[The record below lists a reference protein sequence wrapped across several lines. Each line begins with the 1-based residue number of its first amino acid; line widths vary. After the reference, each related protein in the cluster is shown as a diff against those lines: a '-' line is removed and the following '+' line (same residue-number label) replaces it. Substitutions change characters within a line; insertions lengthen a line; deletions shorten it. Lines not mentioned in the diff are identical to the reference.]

1 MIVNIRKYF
10 IFFILFI
17 FLLSC
22 KDKDEYDSLY
32 SDQSNWTNIEQNLQ
46 SQIIAAHDGDTIRLH
61 EGHFW
66 FTKSLIID
74 NKKDITFTGAGM
86 NKTFLSFK
94 GQEEGAEGIRI
105 ANCSGFTISDMTVLD
120 SNGDNIKATN
130 TNGIRFIRVRAD
142 WSGGAKESNGSYAFY
157 PVLCKNV
164 LIEEC
169 IAARASDAGIYVG
182 QSDTVIIRN
191 NRAFQNVAGIESENS
206 NYVDIYHNHAYD
218 NTGGILVFDL
228 PGLTQYGSK
237 TRIFDNQVIENN
249 HENFAP
255 KGNIVGM
262 VPPGTGFMILSTRQL
277 EIFDNQVLNNKTIGT
292 SIISYELVSA
302 IDNDK
307 KENERST
314 GKFPLDTLYNPY
326 PDSIYI
332 YNNNYANTYWFP
344 NLGNEIGKLIAWK
357 FPFNTPFILW
367 DGFVKSPAK
376 DINLC
381 LNQPNI
387 TFANINGPEN
397 LKNIK
402 TGISNY
408 LCKGQQLVPVVLLF
422 KNEIITSIK

>member
-1 MIVNIRKYF
+1 MDK
-10 IFFILFI
+10 IL
-17 FLLSC
+17 L
-22 KDKDEYDSLY
+22 DELDSL
-32 SDQSNWTNIEQNLQ
+32 T
-46 SQIIAAHDGDTIRLH
+46 
-61 EGHFW
+61 
-66 FTKSLIID
+66 
-74 NKKDITFTGAGM
+74 
-86 NKTFLSFK
+86 
-94 GQEEGAEGIRI
+94 EEIHKFEK
-105 ANCSGFTISDMTVLD
+105 L
-120 SNGDNIKATN
+120 K
-130 TNGIRFIRVRAD
+130 
-142 WSGGAKESNGSYAFY
+142 
-157 PVLCKNV
+157 L
-164 LIEEC
+164 
-169 IAARASDAGIYVG
+169 
-182 QSDTVIIRN
+182 
-191 NRAFQNVAGIESENS
+191 
-206 NYVDIYHNHAYD
+206 
-218 NTGGILVFDL
+218 
-228 PGLTQYGSK
+228 
-237 TRIFDNQVIENN
+237 
-249 HENFAP
+249 
-255 KGNIVGM
+255 
-262 VPPGTGFMILSTRQL
+262 
-277 EIFDNQVLNNKTIGT
+277 
-292 SIISYELVSA
+292 
-302 IDNDK
+302 DNDK